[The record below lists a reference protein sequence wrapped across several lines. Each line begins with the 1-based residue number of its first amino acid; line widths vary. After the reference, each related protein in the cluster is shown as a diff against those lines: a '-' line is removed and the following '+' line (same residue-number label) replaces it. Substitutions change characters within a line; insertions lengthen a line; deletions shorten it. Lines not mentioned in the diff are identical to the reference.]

1 MQPMRRIG
9 LLLALPVFVVTA
21 AAVMSE
27 ASPQGSATKGPAP
40 LYVTTF
46 VDLMPQ
52 NKEPGTVA
60 IRNYVMATRRE
71 PGMVRVEAIAQ
82 VGGRDN
88 HLMIYEVWKNQK
100 AFEEHEAS
108 ANTREFRSKLLP
120 LLGAPFDQRL
130 YFLVE

>member
-9 LLLALPVFVVTA
+9 LLLVLPVSVLTA
-21 AAVMSE
+21 AAAMSE
-27 ASPQGSATKGPAP
+27 ASPQGSATKSPAP

-60 IRNYVMATRRE
+60 IRDYVMATRRE
-71 PGMVRVEAIAQ
+71 PGSVRVEAIAQ

-100 AFEEHEAS
+100 AFDEHEAS
-108 ANTREFRSKLLP
+108 ANTRAFRSKLLP

>member
-1 MQPMRRIG
+1 MQTVRRTG
-9 LLLALPVFVVTA
+9 FVGVLAVCILA
-21 AAVMSE
+21 AAAMISE
-27 ASPQGSATKGPAP
+27 ARPQGSKTKSPAP

-52 NKEPGTVA
+52 NKQPGTAA
-60 IRNYVMATRRE
+60 IRDYVNATRRE
-71 PGMVRVEAIAQ
+71 PGIVRVEAIAQ

-88 HLMIYEVWKNQK
+88 HLMIFEIWKDQK
-100 AFEEHEAS
+100 LFDEHEAS